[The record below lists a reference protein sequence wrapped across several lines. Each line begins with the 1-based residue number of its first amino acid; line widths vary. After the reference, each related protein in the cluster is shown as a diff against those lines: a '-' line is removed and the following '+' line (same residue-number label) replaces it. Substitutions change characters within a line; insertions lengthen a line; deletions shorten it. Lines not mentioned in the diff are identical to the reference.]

1 MTLRGEQNIKH
12 VAAFVNCLEILSRAA
27 IAAFLFEEILV
38 FNKLSS
44 LLSLGDFFSRSS
56 LTSEVISKGYK

>member
-12 VAAFVNCLEILSRAA
+12 VAASVYCLEILSRVA

-38 FNKLSS
+38 FNKL
-44 LLSLGDFFSRSS
+44 LSLGDFFSISS